1 MTSKQSSLCVRFWI
15 SEPKGRTRFFQ
26 EVSSPPTTPELVL
39 SVKVRLGN
47 PPSGRSS
54 KRDPISAD
62 AFETSRLLLRL
73 FEMKLFEDLVCFEN
87 KRGFKGTGINER
99 VRWETVGFVPPKQN
113 DFYRWRRWT
122 NRYDWPKNVRTDG
135 EKRKT
140 SEKPVP
146 NRLYHN
152 KFRVQI
158 TVITNIFSALR
169 YLSST

>member
-1 MTSKQSSLCVRFWI
+1 LFLVFKVSLAVQYSQSKILLTIRSFKVFLNQHESGGAKSGLQEGCFDNFVLEALPNNFETFLTLTSKQSSLCVRFWI

-99 VRWETVGFVPPKQN
+99 VR
-113 DFYRWRRWT
+113 
-122 NRYDWPKNVRTDG
+122 
-135 EKRKT
+135 
-140 SEKPVP
+140 
-146 NRLYHN
+146 
-152 KFRVQI
+152 
-158 TVITNIFSALR
+158 
-169 YLSST
+169 